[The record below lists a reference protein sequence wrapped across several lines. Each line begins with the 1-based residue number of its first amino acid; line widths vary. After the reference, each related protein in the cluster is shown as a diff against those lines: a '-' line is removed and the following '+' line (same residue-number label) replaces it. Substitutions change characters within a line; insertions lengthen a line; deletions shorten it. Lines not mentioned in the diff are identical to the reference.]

1 VNGIALAVLGFV
13 ALVAGAVCLGNAL
26 WQFLAQGVRAV
37 CGGLGPW
44 QTGRKDVRVPAVGA
58 DEPAELAYWWRQM
71 RVDAVTAGDFGVRV
85 IWKRFVDQWTRR
97 TTANLF
103 RGIRS
108 TGFIERNSFVRMM
121 MWVVAPGTF
130 LGALV
135 GAVLATVVLA
145 LTLAVFAVLLG
156 LVWLGAAGTALVLR
170 GVDRGWVTAQ
180 RIRVKCPYPG
190 CYRPVPLA
198 VHRCPGCREPHVRLR
213 PGRYGALRHTCSCGQ
228 RLGATRL
235 AGRSRLTALC
245 PHCDQVLPTAVGT
258 TRVVHAPLVGGTSSG
273 KTMLMAAMVEG
284 LHAWSRRGELH
295 VEYASTDDRQA
306 ANSLN
311 QELVQGTWAHATTGG
326 QPRAFMLT
334 VTRGRRRRL
343 LYLYDPMGESLKD
356 AERVRAQHYLAH
368 TDGVV
373 LVADVLAEPTV
384 RTKLSGADADRATA
398 ARPSPQGP
406 WETYQRL
413 AGELSALTG
422 RRGRMSVATVV
433 TKRDV
438 LDQLGSLPVAGA
450 RIDTWLTEIGLGGL
464 VRALGHDFKAARYW
478 AVSAHAATGTGPLDS
493 EQRRAAEPVLW
504 LLAASGLRTAA
515 LAGPDPAGGGNGGR
529 GGDGGRGG
537 SLGRGG
543 GRRFG
548 GPWIGRPR
556 TEKTEKRYDTA

>member
-1 VNGIALAVLGFV
+1 MNTIALYLLGFV
-13 ALVAGAVCLGNAL
+13 ALIAAAVCFGNAL
-26 WQFLAQGVRAV
+26 WQLLAQGVRAV
-37 CGGLGPW
+37 CSALGPR
-44 QTGRKDVRVPAVGA
+44 QEGRPDTRIPDVGGGA
-58 DEPAELAYWWRQM
+58 GGGEPAELAYWWRQM
-71 RVDAVTAGDFGVRV
+71 WVDSATAGGFGFRV
-85 IWKRFVDQWTRR
+85 IWLGFTGRWTRH
-97 TTANLF
+97 TTARLF

-108 TGFIERNSFVRMM
+108 NGIPERNSFVQLG
-121 MWVVAPGTF
+121 MWLVAPGTF

-135 GAVLATVVLA
+135 GATLATVFLA
-145 LTLAVFAVLLG
+145 LALAVFAVLLG

-170 GVDRGWVTAQ
+170 GVERGWATAL

-198 VHRCPGCREPHVRLR
+198 VHRCPGCREPHARLR
-213 PGRYGALRHTCSCGQ
+213 PGRYGALRHMCSCGQ

-235 AGRSRLTALC
+235 AGRGRLTALC
-245 PHCDQVLPTAVGT
+245 PHCDQVLPDAVGT

-284 LHAWSRRGELH
+284 LHAWSRRSDLR
-295 VEYASTDDRQA
+295 VEYASTDDRQT

-311 QELVQGTWAHATTGG
+311 QELQQATWAHATTGG

-334 VTRGRRRRL
+334 VTLGRRRRL
-343 LYLYDPMGESLKD
+343 LYLYDPMGESLED

-438 LDQLGSLPVAGA
+438 LDQLDSLPVAGA

-464 VRALGHDFKAARYW
+464 VRALGHDFRADRYW
-478 AVSAHAATGTGPLDS
+478 AVSAHAATGAGSLDS

-504 LLAASGLRTAA
+504 LLAASGLRTGR
-515 LAGPDPAGGGNGGR
+515 LIGPDPAARSGAK
-529 GGDGGRGG
+529 
-537 SLGRGG
+537 
-543 GRRFG
+543 
-548 GPWIGRPR
+548 GPKGPK
-556 TEKTEKRYDTA
+556 EKSPGEKRFDTV